1 LFKIYDISM
10 TIETGMQV
18 YKNKEEKQPKV
29 YNVSNHE
36 TGRTHE
42 SRFDIDVHCG
52 THVDAPLHMLAGGET
67 IETIGLDRLVGN
79 ARVVDLTHVKD
90 GIGKEDLISFGLQ
103 KGDWV
108 LLKTRNSFTEEF
120 DFEFVYLREDG
131 AQYLIETGIRGV
143 GIDSLGIERAQP
155 EYTTHRPLL
164 RNNIIIVEGLR
175 LKDVAPGSYFMVV
188 APLKLTGIDG
198 APARAFLIGH

>member
-1 LFKIYDISM
+1 M